1 MTQVYISIGSNIN
14 SEENITLVKSKLEK
28 LFTCSFS
35 DVFNSKA
42 IGFKGKDFLNLV
54 VGFTYKSDLYS
65 LNTILKNIEIEM
77 GRDQDQKGMSDR
89 IIDLDADLDLYLGS
103 PALTFDGQYLWA
115 SSYYTPYALFQIDI
129 GNN

>member
-54 VGFTYKSDLYS
+54 VGSTYRSDLYS
-65 LNTILKNIEIEM
+65 RKTILKN
-77 GRDQDQKGMSDR
+77 K
-89 IIDLDADLDLYLGS
+89 
-103 PALTFDGQYLWA
+103 
-115 SSYYTPYALFQIDI
+115 
-129 GNN
+129 